1 MRRVAVK
8 QLMLVRSMA
17 GSVLVVYAAGRASAE
32 FRDVAVVTHC
42 CDEKRQTEC

>member
-8 QLMLVRSMA
+8 RLMSVRSMA
-17 GSVLVVYAAGRASAE
+17 GSAFVGYAASSASAE
-32 FRDVAVVTHC
+32 LRDVAVVTRC